1 MGNRKIIF
9 LQLSKKAFTKRKKYA
24 TITRL
29 ASSVTS
35 TGALPREYLS
45 RSVYVHKYIVKRV
58 LWRTVRCCKASQSKV
73 QVVCVAQTSY
83 QAKTKLRTINSAGRV
98 SPWRGGSH
106 RFESCIVHHLEPR
119 SHPWFLFICVKGVAG
134 IKVTEKKIS
143 YDWLTKPRQ
152 NGKFVK
158 KTK

>member
-24 TITRL
+24 TITGL

-58 LWRTVRCCKASQSKV
+58 LWHTVWCCKASQSKV

-98 SPWRGGSH
+98 SP
-106 RFESCIVHHLEPR
+106 
-119 SHPWFLFICVKGVAG
+119 
-134 IKVTEKKIS
+134 
-143 YDWLTKPRQ
+143 
-152 NGKFVK
+152 
-158 KTK
+158 

>member
-1 MGNRKIIF
+1 MVGNRKIIF

-45 RSVYVHKYIVKRV
+45 RSVCVHECVVKGV
-58 LWRTVRCCKASQSKV
+58 IWHTVWCCKASQSKV

-98 SPWRGGSH
+98 SP
-106 RFESCIVHHLEPR
+106 
-119 SHPWFLFICVKGVAG
+119 
-134 IKVTEKKIS
+134 
-143 YDWLTKPRQ
+143 
-152 NGKFVK
+152 
-158 KTK
+158 

>member
-73 QVVCVAQTSY
+73 QVVWR
-83 QAKTKLRTINSAGRV
+83 RTNILPSKN
-98 SPWRGGSH
+98 
-106 RFESCIVHHLEPR
+106 
-119 SHPWFLFICVKGVAG
+119 
-134 IKVTEKKIS
+134 KIT
-143 YDWLTKPRQ
+143 DD
-152 NGKFVK
+152 
-158 KTK
+158 